1 MPEVTI
7 RYFAAARAA
16 AGESTATV
24 RAGSVKELVDAVS
37 ADRPELAR
45 VLGIC
50 SFMVDGERVD
60 LDTHLRDGALID
72 ALPPFA
78 GG

>member
-16 AGESTATV
+16 AGESTAT
-24 RAGSVKELVDAVS
+24 AQAASVKELVSTVS
-37 ADRPELAR
+37 EGKPELAR

-50 SFMVDGERVD
+50 TFLLDGERVE
-60 LDTHLRDGALID
+60 LDARLNDGALVD

>member
-16 AGESTATV
+16 AGESTATA
-24 RAGSVKELVDAVS
+24 RAGSLKELVGAVS

-50 SFMVDGERVD
+50 TFMVDGERVG
-60 LDTHLRDGALID
+60 LDTRLGDGALVD

>member
-16 AGESTATV
+16 AGESTATA
-24 RAGSVKELVDAVS
+24 RAGSLKELVGTVS

-50 SFMVDGERVD
+50 TFMVDGERVE
-60 LDTHLRDGALID
+60 LDTRLAEGSLVD